1 MDRLERIQLELAI
14 AESRNAM
21 DAAAAPADRAVRR
34 QSRNAMDAAA
44 APADVA
50 VRRQSHINPMDA
62 AGAPAD
68 RAVRRQNMWP
78 HGVMTNHDMYLFAR
92 LIVGPRANLE
102 DCSRSRLPGEGE
114 DAFLYVSRGGCQQGT
129 RFDELANCVPDM
141 MEELARHA
149 EAAGNT
155 VMPEVAYRTGS
166 EGGDHWYDSAQL
178 SRSHCN
184 CKINFGGQSRS
195 KTRRY
200 LNPDC
205 QQWTTGQRFESLLLD
220 VLHQNSQQPGQS
232 CCFDASIL
240 YA

>member
-78 HGVMTNHDMYLFAR
+78 HGVMTNHDTASWHIMR
-92 LIVGPRANLE
+92 R
-102 DCSRSRLPGEGE
+102 
-114 DAFLYVSRGGCQQGT
+114 
-129 RFDELANCVPDM
+129 
-141 MEELARHA
+141 RHD
-149 EAAGNT
+149 T
-155 VMPEVAYRTGS
+155 
-166 EGGDHWYDSAQL
+166 
-178 SRSHCN
+178 
-184 CKINFGGQSRS
+184 
-195 KTRRY
+195 
-200 LNPDC
+200 
-205 QQWTTGQRFESLLLD
+205 
-220 VLHQNSQQPGQS
+220 
-232 CCFDASIL
+232 AS
-240 YA
+240 